1 MSLFETSI
9 KGIYINDK
17 MYDQFVELIKKS
29 KSQKALEKSDD
40 HNHTIT
46 NKLDPQYD
54 PQYDPLDPQYD
65 PEFVE
70 PSVACPLVRS
80 FRGLNINK
88 NDFEYIVIEKKNG
101 YALIDALG
109 SGMSTWYLCSYEKE
123 LYLLYISYNQE
134 SYTLIKTTS
143 QSIVSW
149 LKNNSSSIIV
159 YNDDKISFQ
168 TFDDVYP
175 NFNEE

>member
-9 KGIYINDK
+9 EGIYINDK

-46 NKLDPQYD
+46 N
-54 PQYDPLDPQYD
+54 PLDPHYD

-70 PSVACPLVRS
+70 PSEACPLVRS

-134 SYTLIKTTS
+134 SYTLIKTTL

-159 YNDDKISFQ
+159 YNDDKILFQ
-168 TFDDVYP
+168 TFDQVYP